1 MDTFDRD
8 LLKNYQHF
16 QIPVDKGST
25 VEYMHQDNLN
35 EIGFN
40 VCRRNIHVAK
50 GQKVLIGEDKK
61 HEIDTNEI
69 LRKYWFYKLP
79 GTLSKPKP
87 SLPPPKKKNP
97 PQKYFL
103 YFGKWNSGLFIPSS
117 KNKKVH
123 PKKISY
129 LSGNGNP
136 EKISYIFSKESRS
149 YISEIENLK
158 KLVMFQ
164 ETNALKKLL
173 IFNEVTFRAQKMK
186 KSTLTSYISG
196 NGTFKPQA

>member
-69 LRKYWFYKLP
+69 SRKQWFYKLP
-79 GTLSKPKP
+79 GALSKPKP
-87 SLPPPKKKNP
+87 FLLPPKKK
-97 PQKYFL
+97 
-103 YFGKWNSGLFIPSS
+103 I
-117 KNKKVH
+117 H
-123 PKKISY
+123 PK
-129 LSGNGNP
+129 N
-136 EKISYIFSKESRS
+136 ISYIS
-149 YISEIENLK
+149 
-158 KLVMFQ
+158 V
-164 ETNALKKLL
+164 
-173 IFNEVTFRAQKMK
+173 
-186 KSTLTSYISG
+186 
-196 NGTFKPQA
+196 NGTFYPKFEK

>member
-1 MDTFDRD
+1 MRTKSMRLILMIFYVSSGFISY
-8 LLKNYQHF
+8 LVHF
-16 QIPVDKGST
+16 
-25 VEYMHQDNLN
+25 LN
-35 EIGFN
+35 
-40 VCRRNIHVAK
+40 
-50 GQKVLIGEDKK
+50 
-61 HEIDTNEI
+61 
-69 LRKYWFYKLP
+69 
-79 GTLSKPKP
+79 P
-87 SLPPPKKKNP
+87 SLPSPHQKKKNP

-136 EKISYIFSKESRS
+136 EKTSYIFSKESRS

-186 KSTLTSYISG
+186 NSTLTSYISG